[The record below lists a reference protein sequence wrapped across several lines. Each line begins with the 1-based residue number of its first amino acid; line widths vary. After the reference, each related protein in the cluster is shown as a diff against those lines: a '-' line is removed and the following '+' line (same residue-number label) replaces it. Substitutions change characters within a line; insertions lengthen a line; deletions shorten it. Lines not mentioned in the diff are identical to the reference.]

1 MGDKEDTEDKR
12 IKNIFKSMNSI
23 LTGQEIVRLNG
34 DALARKKGLHCDIQ
48 GELGSHWF
56 GDERA
61 RGK

>member
-12 IKNIFKSMNSI
+12 IKKYFKSMNSI

-48 GELGSHWF
+48 ELGSHWF

-61 RGK
+61 PGK